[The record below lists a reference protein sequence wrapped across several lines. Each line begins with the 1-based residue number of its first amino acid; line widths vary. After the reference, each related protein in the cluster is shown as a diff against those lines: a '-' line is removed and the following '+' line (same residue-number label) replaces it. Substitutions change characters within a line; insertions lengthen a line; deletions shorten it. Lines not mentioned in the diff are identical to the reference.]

1 MQDKGRRTNN
11 KMMTD
16 QERKDRIIMKKALKL
31 GALCIGMAV
40 ILCACGNSSKEDAS
54 ETVSDTAQTETV
66 AETEDTNV
74 YAYNYDVESM
84 VDLGEYKG
92 LTYTIMDTAVTDE
105 EVDTEIDNILISHAT
120 REQIT
125 DRAVEDGDTVNLDY
139 EGLLDGE
146 AFDGGT
152 AQGASLVIG
161 SDSFI
166 DGFEDGLIGAE
177 PGKEVS
183 LNLTFP
189 DPYKNN
195 PDLAGKEVVFNVTV
209 NYIEGDDVIPELD
222 DAFVESLGM
231 DDVKTVDEY
240 REYINSQLKDNK
252 EYEAEN
258 NRQKELFQ
266 KAVENSEVKEYP
278 EELVE
283 QYTQEYIT
291 YYQQYASYFGMEL
304 ADFLSQYMDQ
314 TEDEFN
320 QDAAAYGKEVA
331 GNMLIVCAI
340 ARAEGIDVT
349 DELYARKTSEY
360 AEQSGYPDTATLE
373 ADYGKNYLKQL
384 IINEE
389 VIRIL
394 EEAAEGVT
402 AAETEEAADTTAE

>member
-1 MQDKGRRTNN
+1 M
-11 KMMTD
+11 
-16 QERKDRIIMKKALKL
+16 
-31 GALCIGMAV
+31 
-40 ILCACGNSSKEDAS
+40 
-54 ETVSDTAQTETV
+54 
-66 AETEDTNV
+66 
-74 YAYNYDVESM
+74 
-84 VDLGEYKG
+84 
-92 LTYTIMDTAVTDE
+92 
-105 EVDTEIDNILISHAT
+105 
-120 REQIT
+120 
-125 DRAVEDGDTVNLDY
+125 
-139 EGLLDGE
+139 
-146 AFDGGT
+146 
-152 AQGASLVIG
+152 
-161 SDSFI
+161 
-166 DGFEDGLIGAE
+166 
-177 PGKEVS
+177 
-183 LNLTFP
+183 
-189 DPYKNN
+189 
-195 PDLAGKEVVFNVTV
+195 

-304 ADFLSQYMDQ
+304 ADFLAQYMDQ

-349 DELYARKTSEY
+349 DDLYARKTSEY